1 MKIFSFCLCL
11 FLFSSSSYSCG
22 FFTGLFT
29 TENVSIDY
37 VGEINFGEP
46 NQTDSLTQIPIT
58 FTGGKWLQNSG
69 IAFKEVIA
77 NVFEFEINI
86 TIQTCLAS
94 SGSQNKDQSII
105 VSKLPPGKYKVNYV
119 NPSDS
124 VVYISEIKI

>member
-1 MKIFSFCLCL
+1 MKIISLYLFL
-11 FLFSSSSYSCG
+11 FLFSANSYSCG

-37 VGEINFGEP
+37 VGKINFGEFKK
-46 NQTDSLTQIPIT
+46 TKSLTQIPIT

-69 IAFKEVIA
+69 IAFKKVIA
-77 NVFEFEINI
+77 NVSNFEINI

-105 VSKLPPGKYKVNYV
+105 VSKLLSGKYKVNYV
-119 NPSDS
+119 NPDDS
-124 VVYISEIKI
+124 VVYIGEVKI